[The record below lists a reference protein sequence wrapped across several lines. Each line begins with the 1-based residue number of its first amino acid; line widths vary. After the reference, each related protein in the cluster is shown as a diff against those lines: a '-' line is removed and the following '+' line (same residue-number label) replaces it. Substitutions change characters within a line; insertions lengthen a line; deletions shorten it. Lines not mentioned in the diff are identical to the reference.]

1 MTENFQIKFT
11 WENKQRQV
19 YIRSVAIEDKDYS
32 LPLYQVYRNNIHLFS
47 VFPVIT
53 PESRK
58 GWEVLER
65 DRRPHIPDGFLNALG
80 YMIDGYYVR
89 D

>member
-1 MTENFQIKFT
+1 MQENFHIKFT

-19 YIRSVAIEDKDYS
+19 YIRSVEIEDREYS
-32 LPLYQVYRNNIHLFS
+32 IPLYQVFRNNIHLFS
-47 VFPVIT
+47 VFPAINA
-53 PESRK
+53 ESRK
-58 GWEVLER
+58 CWEVLEK
-65 DRRPHIPDGFLNALG
+65 DRRPHIPEGFLNALG